1 MEDEVII
8 LGDPSGDTRGREIF
22 WPLIVSSRSKV
33 GCWNVQGLK
42 PWKVNDNDFLNH
54 LKGNDIVFLIDNY
67 AEPLLTVPC
76 DFRRL
81 KL

>member
-1 MEDEVII
+1 MLHLENIELDMEDEVII
-8 LGDPSGDTRGREIF
+8 LGDPSGREIF

-54 LKGNDIVFLIDNY
+54 LKGNDTAYSSL
-67 AEPLLTVPC
+67 
-76 DFRRL
+76 
-81 KL
+81 